1 MEKQKLCQVLND
13 ALNDMYNAHE
23 INNIANYIWHEIHSN
38 ANSNYTSLEEFL
50 KTPEFYSL
58 ITGLRHKQPIQY
70 ILSSADFMG
79 LDLIVTPD
87 VLIPRSET
95 ESLVQW
101 ILDDIPKNYPIS
113 ALDIGTGSGCIAL
126 ALKKFRP
133 EWNVT
138 ALDVSESALK
148 VANRNAEK
156 LNLNISLIQA
166 DLFEDEN
173 KVPLFCNLIVSN
185 PPYISISE
193 IDQMDNQVLLYE
205 PKIALF
211 PKGDD
216 PLIFYRW
223 IANFVQNKL
232 AAPTWIYLELNA
244 LQWEAIEEIFLKA
257 SFNDIV
263 IKKDMESLNRMIRI
277 RKL

>member
-1 MEKQKLCQVLND
+1 MEKQKLCQVLYA
-13 ALNDMYNAHE
+13 ALNNMYNAHE
-23 INNIANYIWHEIHSN
+23 ISNIANYIWHDLHC
-38 ANSNYTSLEEFL
+38 NSKNIYASVEDFL
-50 KTPEFYSL
+50 DTPVFNNL
-58 ITGLRHKQPIQY
+58 ISDLQKKKPIQY

-101 ILDDIPKNYPIS
+101 ILDDIPENYPIS

-133 EWNVT
+133 EWNVL

-148 VANRNAEK
+148 IANFNAEK
-156 LNLNISLIQA
+156 LNLEISLIQA
-166 DLFEDEN
+166 DLFEDEV
-173 KVPLFCNLIVSN
+173 KLPLFCNLIVSN
-185 PPYISISE
+185 PPYISTSE
-193 IDQMDNQVLLYE
+193 IDQMDAQVLLYE
-205 PKIALF
+205 PAIALF
-211 PKGDD
+211 PKGNDS
-216 PLIFYRW
+216 LIFYRW
-223 IANFVQNKL
+223 IADFAQNKL

-257 SFNDIV
+257 SFKDVV
-263 IKKDMESLNRMIRI
+263 IKKDLESLNRMIRI
-277 RKL
+277 RKM